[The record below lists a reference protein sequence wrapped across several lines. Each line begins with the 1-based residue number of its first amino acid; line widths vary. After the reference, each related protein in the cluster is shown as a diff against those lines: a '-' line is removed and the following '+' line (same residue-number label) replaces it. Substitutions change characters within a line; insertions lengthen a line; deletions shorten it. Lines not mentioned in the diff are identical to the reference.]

1 MLGVQVGQGKP
12 SNGMAIDPLRV
23 VTSVFRP
30 LEVSNT
36 VPILIYYK
44 SRVTLLGDFQGIFEE
59 VC

>member
-1 MLGVQVGQGKP
+1 M
-12 SNGMAIDPLRV
+12 GMVIDPLRV
-23 VTSVFRP
+23 ATLLFKP
-30 LEVSNT
+30 LEVSNA